1 MKKIYYTLLCG
12 LLITASSC
20 KKYLDVNNTNPNNLV
35 TAGVDIILPQALAQT
50 AATSVTFNSYA
61 AWVGGFQANAG
72 GFGGFGSV
80 LTYNYTTSDNTG
92 LWSQSYDNINDY
104 QTIINQSTIDGPYKN
119 FNAVARVMKA
129 FAYQRLVD
137 VYGDLPYSQAVKGL
151 KNLTPKYDKAED
163 IYKDL
168 LLQLDTAV
176 KSFKIADD
184 PLKTIPLAKGVN
196 GTIDIVNSGDA
207 GKWIA
212 FANTLKLRLLIR
224 IQNVSSLAA
233 VYAAEKASLSDATFV
248 TTDVTAQ
255 PGYVKQDGKQNPAYN
270 AYGKSATDAS
280 SQTSTLPTIYA
291 VGFYDGTKLYDPYR
305 KPLMYQNAT
314 AFNQLGYTGSDA
326 PTAPSGGNWLPNAIS
341 DPVGSLGILKGPTA
355 PSIIMLASE
364 SYFLQAEGRLTGVI
378 NSGKAEDYFYQGI
391 TASFTFLY
399 KAANSNT
406 YSGKLDAD
414 KNAIQISAAQIKAQ
428 VDDYVAT
435 NGSDAT
441 LADFPKLYLTDLS
454 LATTDAQKLEA
465 IITQKWIA
473 LNYVT
478 SNEAWADY
486 RRTGYPTVTPQ
497 HYVSHDAAGNPVDQ
511 PITTDYTNFA
521 STQSVSTRPDKL
533 PVRVLYPASEYSLN
547 SNNAPSGINPFT
559 SRIFWDAN

>member
-1 MKKIYYTLLCG
+1 MKKIYYTILCG
-12 LLITASSC
+12 LLISASSC
-20 KKYLDVNNTNPNNLV
+20 KKYLDINDKNPNNLT
-35 TAGVDIILPQALAQT
+35 TAGVDLILPQALAQT
-50 AATSVTFNSYA
+50 AATSVTFNSYG

-104 QTIINQSTIDGPYKN
+104 QTVINQTTADGPYKN
-119 FNAVARVMKA
+119 FNAAARIMKA

-168 LLQLDTAV
+168 LLQIDTAV
-176 KSFKIADD
+176 KSFQIADD
-184 PLKTIPLAKGVN
+184 PLKTIPLASGVN
-196 GTIDIVNSGDA
+196 GTIDIVNGGDA

-212 FANTLKLRLLIR
+212 LANTVKLRLLIR

-233 VYAAEKASLSDATFV
+233 VYTAEKASLSGATFV
-248 TTDVTAQ
+248 TTDVVAQ

-270 AYGKSATDAS
+270 AYGKTSTDAS
-280 SQTSTLPTIYA
+280 SQTSTLPTTYA
-291 VGFYDGTKLYDPYR
+291 KGFYDGTKLYDPYR
-305 KPLMYQNAT
+305 QPLMYQNT
-314 AFNQLGYTGSDA
+314 GSFNQLGYTGSDA
-326 PTAPSGGNWLPNAIS
+326 PTAPTGGNWLPANVTS
-341 DPVGSLGILKGPTA
+341 SVGSLGILKGPTA
-355 PSIIMLASE
+355 PSVIMLAAE
-364 SYFLQAEGRLTGVI
+364 SYFLQAEGRLIGLVS
-378 NSGKAEDYFYQGI
+378 SGSANDYFYQGM

-399 KAANSNT
+399 KAANGNT
-406 YSGKLDAD
+406 YSGKLDAVTKD
-414 KNAIQISAAQIKAQ
+414 ALPITAAQIKAQ

-454 LATTDAQKLEA
+454 LATTDAQRLEA

-473 LNYVT
+473 LNYIN
-478 SNEAWADY
+478 SNESWAEY

-497 HYVSHDAAGNPVDQ
+497 FYVNGGNQV
-511 PITTDYTNFA
+511 PIDTKYTTFA
-521 STQSVSTRPDKL
+521 SLQSTSSRPDKL

-547 SNNAPSGINPFT
+547 SGNAPSGINPFT